1 LPLRPPPLILSASA
15 RGDGDLGAAVAE
27 LRRLLADGSDH
38 IALGEQDLRPF
49 DYRNVGGEDAFTTIA
64 ADMGRRD
71 RLIFATPVYWY
82 AMSGIMK
89 TFFDRLADLLLDP
102 AKRPLGRAL
111 AGRKMWVVATG
122 NDPELPDGFEAPFRL
137 SAEYLGMVWRGS
149 CYLCCS
155 GADQSFDALEAWAE
169 EIAAA

>member
-27 LRRLLADGSDH
+27 LRRLLEGGSDH

-49 DYRNVGGEDAFTTIA
+49 DYGNVGAEDAFTAIA
-64 ADMGRRD
+64 AEMGRRE

-102 AKRPLGRAL
+102 PKRPLGRAL

-122 NDPELPDGFEAPFRL
+122 NDPALPDGFEAPFRL
-137 SAEYLGMVWRGS
+137 TADYLGMDWRGA
-149 CYLCCS
+149 CYLCCAS
-155 GADQSFDALEAWAE
+155 PGWPPGTLQAFAD
-169 EIAAA
+169 EIAA